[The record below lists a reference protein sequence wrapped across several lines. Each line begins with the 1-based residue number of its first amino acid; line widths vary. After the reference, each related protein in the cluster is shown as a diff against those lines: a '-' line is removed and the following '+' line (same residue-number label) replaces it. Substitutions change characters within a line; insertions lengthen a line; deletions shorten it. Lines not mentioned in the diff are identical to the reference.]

1 MTTSIFRS
9 KDQARDAVADV
20 KDHALQ
26 AADDVRNHATEAA
39 EDVAAHARRIGTN
52 LRENAS
58 ETLQRATGA
67 VRDASHQIRE
77 RGADAADNVRDFIRE
92 RPLAAVVG
100 FAAFGLALGYLLRP
114 TPRKRGWFD
123 ASDISDMLQPLQRRA
138 RSGYRDLRSR
148 GADVI
153 ESVQDRIP
161 DHPVDA
167 VVDRARSLGRNLKFW

>member
-9 KDQARDAVADV
+9 KEQAREAVADV
-20 KDHALQ
+20 KDHARQ
-26 AADDVRNHATEAA
+26 AVEDVRDHAKDAADDVTTHAS
-39 EDVAAHARRIGTN
+39 RIGAN

-77 RGADAADNVRDFIRE
+77 KGADAADNVRDFIRE

-114 TPRKRGWFD
+114 APRKRGWFD
-123 ASDISDMLQPLQRRA
+123 ASDISDMLEPLGRRA
-138 RSGYRDLRSR
+138 RAGYRDLRSR

-153 ESVQDRIP
+153 GAVQDSLP
-161 DHPVDA
+161 DHPVDT
-167 VVDRARSLGRNLKFW
+167 VVDRARSLGRNFKFW